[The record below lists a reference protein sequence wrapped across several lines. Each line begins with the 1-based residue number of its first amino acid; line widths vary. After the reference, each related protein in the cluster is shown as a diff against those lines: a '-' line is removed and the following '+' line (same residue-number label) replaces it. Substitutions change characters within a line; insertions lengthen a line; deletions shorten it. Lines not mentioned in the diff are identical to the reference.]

1 MLRNMTLKRVN
12 IARYGRGADTIYKMT
27 VGMPVEAVNLFNEE
41 KSFKLC
47 FHKKETKIAY
57 IK

>member
-27 VGMPVEAVNLFNEE
+27 VGMPVEDVNLFNEE
-41 KSFKLC
+41 NHHCAFFIKRRLKLL
-47 FHKKETKIAY
+47 T
-57 IK
+57 